1 MTRRRS
7 AAFWGF
13 ALLVVAACGR
23 ARERERVDFERMR
36 LQQRYEAYG
45 ASDVFPNRSSMQT
58 PPSGTVT
65 RESGADTGAIG
76 TGMSAG
82 RQVARVPIA
91 ISPER
96 LATGERKFTVYCAV
110 CHGVAAF
117 GGSRVAQNMGPP
129 RPPSLRSAAVLAR
142 PAGYIFGVA
151 THGIG
156 RMPAYTPELTTEE
169 RWDVVAYIEQLQH
182 TPPTTAIAVDDSL
195 WALSIA
201 RLDSTVAARAR
212 TP

>member
-1 MTRRRS
+1 MTRRRG
-7 AAFWGF
+7 AALVGV
-13 ALLVVAACGR
+13 ALLAVAACGR
-23 ARERERVDFERMR
+23 SRERERVDFERMR
-36 LQQRYEAYG
+36 LQQRYEVYG

-65 RESGADTGAIG
+65 RESAADTGAIG

-82 RQVARVPIA
+82 RQVAGVPLPIT
-91 ISPER
+91 PER

-110 CHGVAAF
+110 CHGAAAF

-129 RPPSLRSAAVLAR
+129 RPPSLRSAAMLAR
-142 PAGYIFGVA
+142 PAGYIFDVA

-156 RMPAYTPELTTEE
+156 RMPAYTPQLTAEE
-169 RWDVVAYIEQLQH
+169 RWDVVAYLEQLQH

-195 WALSIA
+195 WGLSIA
-201 RLDSTVAARAR
+201 RIDSTVAARAR